1 MHQSRLIIHLTQF
14 IICALIFSH
23 PVVSH
28 ADNITQIIK
37 ADRPETSEL
46 MEYQSD
52 LIVLVHL
59 DQHIRKWDTG
69 QSLPSGQRFINA
81 EQVLHIQS
89 KLKGHAPS
97 PTLLLTT
104 GVEPL
109 PDPQSPLNT
118 QYTGPLADGD
128 YVLFLKHFRD
138 PNHFILSGGF
148 CAVYPVV
155 FGKLIA
161 LDDGFKEF
169 GGKTIPELR
178 QLLHSE

>member
-1 MHQSRLIIHLTQF
+1 MHQSRLIIHLAQF

-23 PVVSH
+23 PLVSH
-28 ADNITQIIK
+28 AANINQLIK

-46 MEYQSD
+46 MEHQSD
-52 LIVLVHL
+52 LIVSVHL

-69 QSLPSGQRFINA
+69 QRLPSGEHLINA

-89 KLKGHAPS
+89 ILKGQAPS

-109 PDPQSPLNT
+109 PHPQSPLNA

-128 YVLFLKHFRD
+128 YVLFLKQFRD

>member
-1 MHQSRLIIHLTQF
+1 MHQSKLINLFALF
-14 IICALIFSH
+14 IVGAFGFLQ
-23 PVVSH
+23 PAVSH
-28 ADNITQIIK
+28 AATITQIIK
-37 ADRPETSEL
+37 ADRPETGEL
-46 MEYQSD
+46 MEQQSD
-52 LIVLVHL
+52 LIVSVHL

-69 QSLPSGQRFINA
+69 HRLPSGERFINA

-89 KLKGHAPS
+89 VLKGQAIS

-109 PDPQSPLNT
+109 PDPHSPLNT
-118 QYTGPLADGD
+118 LYTGPLADGD
-128 YVLFLKHFRD
+128 YVLFLKHYRD

-169 GGKTIPELR
+169 GGKTIFEMSH
-178 QLLHSE
+178 LLDSQ